1 MCGRICPGQEAD
13 LLDSISRIHQT
24 YYRHRAVTLKNAAA
38 TAALHQMNQQQSRAP
53 PPPPAHVGQP
63 TAGSWLGDG
72 AYEMKEK
79 GSQIG
84 GLGGMGGPMQALR
97 APPSIGSLRAA
108 AELMEGYPPKASDP
122 SGLGGPSYGYQ
133 QEQVGAARRPPP
145 PPESDMQRAYKRRQ
159 AEHQVHMLGTRPV
172 QAPQTYGPGRSYMAS
187 PQAPAHS
194 MAQVR
199 RSDHL
204 LDR

>member
-38 TAALHQMNQQQSRAP
+38 TAALHQMNQQQSR
-53 PPPPAHVGQP
+53 PPAHVVQP

-72 AYEMKEK
+72 AYEMKDK
-79 GSQIG
+79 GSQLG
-84 GLGGMGGPMQALR
+84 GLGPMGGPLQALC

-122 SGLGGPSYGYQ
+122 KGPSYGYG

-145 PPESDMQRAYKRRQ
+145 PESDVQRAYKRRQ
-159 AEHQVHMLGTRPV
+159 AEHQVHVLGGMLH
-172 QAPQTYGPGRSYMAS
+172 APQTYGPGRSYMAS
-187 PQAPAHS
+187 PQAPSHT

-199 RSDHL
+199 GAEHA
-204 LDR
+204 